1 MKKLLSSVLVVLVF
15 TFFTLPISGCSAATV
30 ISEINIILTEATNI
44 LVVADPGATWV
55 PELQSSI
62 TALKTAESS
71 WQAGGPVT
79 DVIDGLN
86 TVELITAA
94 IPLTARYSPL
104 VDVLVAGIEAVLTAL
119 PQPAGLPVKLAYVP
133 NPHIGRVKLVHH
145 AFHDPSKEFAVAW
158 NEAAVNAG
166 LPGAVIK

>member
-94 IPLTARYSPL
+94 IPTTAKYSGL
-104 VDVLVAGIEAVLTAL
+104 IDVLVAGIEAALTAL

-133 NPHIGRVKLVHH
+133 NPHVGRVKLVHH
-145 AFHDPSKEFAVAW
+145 AFHDPSKEFKTVW
-158 NEAAVNAG
+158 NQTAEKDGLAG
-166 LPGAVIK
+166 AKIQ